1 MKYLIL
7 NSGFLVA
14 KQTTL
19 NVIIIKN
26 YLPQLSVIIINY
38 YLYDL
43 YTLINNYYA

>member
-19 NVIIIKN
+19 KVILIKKD
-26 YLPQLSVIIINY
+26 LPQLSVIIINY

-43 YTLINNYYA
+43 CTLINNCYT